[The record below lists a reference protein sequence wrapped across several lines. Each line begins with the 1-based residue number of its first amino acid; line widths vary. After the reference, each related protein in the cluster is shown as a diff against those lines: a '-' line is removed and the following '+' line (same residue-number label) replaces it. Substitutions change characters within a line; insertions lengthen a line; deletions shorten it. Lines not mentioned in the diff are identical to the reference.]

1 VKILIVSSYP
11 PRHCGIGA
19 YARDQVAR
27 LRAEG
32 HDVTVLS
39 PPDGDGD
46 SRVAFLGGRPF
57 ARAARMGRAF
67 DRIVV
72 HFQPALYYAPR
83 RPVSKVMTSLA
94 LWRLVRS
101 RPQTELIVHE
111 ADPPIRWRPDYA
123 LLRATFRSAGRV
135 LFHTESERRELE
147 RQYGIAVRGE
157 LIPHMVTA
165 TAVDRQQARDDLG
178 ISRDGPVFVCAGF
191 LQPSKGFDRAVEAFA
206 RGPGPDAATLYI
218 VGSVRDPSPE
228 NQAYTE
234 ALRER
239 CGSEKGVRL
248 LERYVGGE
256 EFDRWIA
263 AADWLVLPYRR
274 SWSSGVLARAHALGT
289 PAIVSSAGG
298 LAEQA
303 AGTDLVFDDD
313 EGLIRAMKEAA
324 AGVPAS
330 RGAPAAQTS
339 RGADGRP
346 ARSDWD
352 PEFQP
357 PLEAKGR
364 GMLFLLILVS
374 VAFAALAQLTLKHG
388 MTQVTDHGAVP
399 LDLKQPVRTAQRI
412 AGNVSVLA
420 GLGTFVFSAAI
431 WLLVLSRVSLSFAYP
446 FVSLT
451 YVIIL
456 VFDRV
461 ALHEQ
466 VTSLRWAGVALI
478 VGGIL
483 LVSRT
488 HQTA

>member
-1 VKILIVSSYP
+1 
-11 PRHCGIGA
+11 
-19 YARDQVAR
+19 
-27 LRAEG
+27 
-32 HDVTVLS
+32 
-39 PPDGDGD
+39 
-46 SRVAFLGGRPF
+46 
-57 ARAARMGRAF
+57 
-67 DRIVV
+67 
-72 HFQPALYYAPR
+72 
-83 RPVSKVMTSLA
+83 
-94 LWRLVRS
+94 
-101 RPQTELIVHE
+101 
-111 ADPPIRWRPDYA
+111 
-123 LLRATFRSAGRV
+123 
-135 LFHTESERRELE
+135 
-147 RQYGIAVRGE
+147 
-157 LIPHMVTA
+157 
-165 TAVDRQQARDDLG
+165 
-178 ISRDGPVFVCAGF
+178 
-191 LQPSKGFDRAVEAFA
+191 
-206 RGPGPDAATLYI
+206 
-218 VGSVRDPSPE
+218 
-228 NQAYTE
+228 
-234 ALRER
+234 
-239 CGSEKGVRL
+239 
-248 LERYVGGE
+248 
-256 EFDRWIA
+256 
-263 AADWLVLPYRR
+263 
-274 SWSSGVLARAHALGT
+274 VLARAHALGT

-324 AGVPAS
+324 AGVPA
-330 RGAPAAQTS
+330 RGAPAAQTA